1 MMWPWSRRDRFSL
14 DELRYLTE
22 QLQRTTT
29 IIESNKDSIVET
41 LRSIAEL
48 MIWGDQH
55 DPSFFDFFMEKQVM
69 GLFIQTLKISSQITG
84 VAVQLLQSLSIMIQ
98 NIRSEHA
105 IYYLFSNE
113 YINQLI
119 TYPFNFHHEELL
131 QYYISF
137 LRTISTKLD
146 QTTVSFFVK
155 TKNDEVISFP
165 LYSEALKFFHHEETM
180 VRIAVRALTLNVY
193 HVNDDSIQKFILSPQ
208 VAGYF
213 SDLVTFLRQ
222 QSLTLDGL
230 VADATKALDSSQT
243 IGRLE
248 GGIAETEELL
258 DYCEDITSAGI
269 PELSRV
275 MTEHMLWLLVIPVLL
290 HSLHPSWSSGSRH
303 VGSPQVQVSTLTA
316 VYLLSRLS
324 LLVRHKPLANGIGM
338 ALLLRS
344 MPCKTKLSD
353 LSGDALMRS
362 SSRHGIIPG
371 PESANSSNSAN
382 VEHSRS
388 PGQGRSNTGE
398 TDFNQ
403 LTESLASA
411 NGGKPISSP
420 REILL
425 SHMLGNNEKLIL
437 ASLCLFIALLQN
449 DAALDD
455 TILDALGLL
464 PQRKQHKRRLLLELM
479 GSKSD
484 EELLFS
490 SSPRT
495 IKDDID
501 NEYGDLNVCN
511 FNHFTVYVER
521 VRSKGEANHIDNN
534 NKRNEVLEALMQLV
548 CRRPSPCAEA
558 LWLIGWLL
566 WQLLPNREDK
576 PSTYENVS
584 LDIAYSEAK
593 NDILKELTDCWC
605 DAIPTIIVS
614 EWKICKKAME
624 NPSLQKESSFV
635 LMPSNQS
642 SLAKDNLSSSA
653 AGERVRAVVK
663 VFVALY
669 QVRNLLIEGSFKES
683 LPMGQPKNALV
694 APRIGRAGFQL
705 DSITVGAEVD
715 LTPGDAMPC
724 RVSFERGKEKAVY
737 LLVATW
743 DTSGSLILAESTS
756 SNLSRGIIRLIA
768 PLAGS
773 LPRID
778 EEHGRWLHLRIR
790 SPNYPSSEAQK
801 IGGSLGGARTRR
813 LVDGRWTLAFP
824 DEESCKKAKLA
835 VVEKMSIQQNN
846 VEEVL
851 HPLLSA

>member
-258 DYCEDITSAGI
+258 DY
-269 PELSRV
+269 
-275 MTEHMLWLLVIPVLL
+275 WF
-290 HSLHPSWSSGSRH
+290 SSG
-303 VGSPQVQVSTLTA
+303 A
-316 VYLLSRLS
+316 
-324 LLVRHKPLANGIGM
+324 
-338 ALLLRS
+338 
-344 MPCKTKLSD
+344 D

-449 DAALDD
+449 DALDD

-511 FNHFTVYVER
+511 FNHFTVER